1 MQPDSHSYGLQSLS
15 THRPDFN
22 MTSTKV
28 TILYNE
34 PHPDEI
40 PEKISG
46 KDLDFEPYFDMNV
59 PSPEED
65 IRTMAEA
72 LTKEGFETYAVNLK
86 DRFTMLYRILVRE
99 KPGVIFNLVE
109 VFNDSPW
116 DEFKVAGLYELLK
129 IPFTG
134 APALTLGLCQRKMLT
149 KQILLANGIHTPRFK
164 KFSKHNIP
172 QRHGL
177 RYPLIVKPARE
188 DASAG
193 IENESVVFNR
203 EELLVRVEYVNEVY
217 QQSALVEEF
226 IDGRELNVAIL
237 GDTDPVPLPISEI
250 DFSEMPDHLHRI
262 VSYQSK
268 WEPTHESYHK
278 AFPVC
283 PADLPKATTRKAH
296 QMALKAFQ
304 IMGCRDYAR
313 IDMRLGKDKK
323 LYVLEVNP
331 NPDLAPEVG
340 FMRSA
345 QEYGLSFG
353 KALGEIV
360 KFAVARG

>member
-1 MQPDSHSYGLQSLS
+1 MGK
-15 THRPDFN
+15 N
-22 MTSTKV
+22 KV

-34 PHPDEI
+34 PSPDDHVSKVE
-40 PEKISG
+40 E
-46 KDLDFEPYFDMNV
+46 KDLDFEPYFDLSI
-59 PSPEED
+59 PTPEED
-65 IRTMAEA
+65 IRMMAEEMQKQGYD
-72 LTKEGFETYAVNLK
+72 TIAVNLK
-86 DRFTMLYRILVRE
+86 DRFTLLHRVLTRE
-99 KPGVIFNLVE
+99 KPDVIFNLVE

-134 APALTLGLCQRKMLT
+134 APALTLGICQRKMLT
-149 KQILLANGIHTPRFK
+149 KQILLANGIPTPRFK
-164 KFSKHNIP
+164 KFTKNSIP

-188 DASAG
+188 DASTG

-203 EELLVRVEYVNEVY
+203 EELLVRVEHVIEEYR
-217 QQSALVEEF
+217 QSALVEEF
-226 IDGRELNVAIL
+226 IDGRELNVAVL

-250 DFSEMPDHLHRI
+250 DFSELPDHLHKI
-262 VSYQSK
+262 VSFQSK
-268 WEPTHESYHK
+268 WEPSHEAYHK
-278 AFPVC
+278 AYPVC
-283 PADLPKATTRKAH
+283 PADLPKATTRRAH
-296 QMALKAFQ
+296 HMALNAFKV
-304 IMGCRDYAR
+304 MGCRDYAR
-313 IDMRLGKDKK
+313 IDIRLSKDRK

-353 KALGEIV
+353 EALREIV
-360 KFAVARG
+360 KLALARRI